1 MIGSGTAPLTQD
13 LSDFAITVITI
24 GLGGPA
30 VAGILVG
37 VLVGIIRRLRG
48 SNTPKSKYDRIN

>member
-1 MIGSGTAPLTQD
+1 MIGSGEAPLNQD
-13 LSDFAITVITI
+13 LSDFTITVITI

-30 VAGILVG
+30 VGGVLIG

-48 SNTPKSKYDRIN
+48 SNTPKSKYDLIN